1 MRNPLLALI
10 SSSTPILPPF
20 PLFFSHGHLSLPG
33 SYGLKPPHRPHF
45 APHTS
50 TTFLLVILATIGVTT
65 RASCEN
71 GCVNVIGTGYNNCSK
86 HTSFLFKFTWKAPI
100 TYKTSVSLL

>member
-1 MRNPLLALI
+1 MRKHLLALI

-50 TTFLLVILATIGVTT
+50 TSLHCEMAPVERLESVTKGAEILWNGKRKRAAKQEWPNILADRYEPEDVFA
-65 RASCEN
+65 R
-71 GCVNVIGTGYNNCSK
+71 V
-86 HTSFLFKFTWKAPI
+86 
-100 TYKTSVSLL
+100 